1 MARLVR
7 TNSMVER
14 LADRRLLAGYGL
26 VWLVLAG
33 VLFAWRGR
41 FSLAAVEQACGL
53 SAPDVRF
60 APSAA
65 DTQAFLAGCGA
76 DGLAAYRDLQLV
88 DLVYPAA
95 GALVLVVALALVL
108 VRVAPHAAWLALVPL
123 GAAMGDYLEN
133 AAAWALLGA
142 GGSERGWA
150 AQVLQAG
157 SAVKVVGSW
166 VSWLTLS
173 ALLVAVVVG
182 ALARRRRIAGPVTEV
197 AAPVAP

>member
-76 DGLAAYRDLQLV
+76 DGLAAYRELQLI

-95 GALVLVVALALVL
+95 GALVLVVALALIL
-108 VRVAPHAAWLALVPL
+108 VRVAPHMACLALIPL
-123 GAAMGDYLEN
+123 VAAIGDYLEN

-142 GGSERGWA
+142 VGSERRWA
-150 AQVLQAG
+150 AEVLQVG

-166 VSWLTLS
+166 VSWLLLS
-173 ALLVAVVVG
+173 GLLIALVVR
-182 ALARRRRIAGPVTEV
+182 ALAHRRRIAGLVGE
-197 AAPVAP
+197 AG

>member
-14 LADRRLLAGYGL
+14 LADRRLLAGSGL

-33 VLFAWRGR
+33 VLFASRGR

-60 APSAA
+60 APAAA
-65 DTQAFLAGCGA
+65 DTHAFLARCGA
-76 DGLAAYRDLQLV
+76 DGLAAYRDLQLI
-88 DLVYPAA
+88 DLLYPAA
-95 GALVLVVALALVL
+95 GALVLVVALALIL
-108 VRVAPHAAWLALVPL
+108 VRVAPHVAWLALIPL
-123 GAAMGDYLEN
+123 VAAMGDYLEN

-142 GGSERGWA
+142 GGSEAGLA
-150 AQVLQAG
+150 AQVLQVG

-166 VSWLTLS
+166 VSWLMLS
-173 ALLVAVVVG
+173 GLLIVVVVR
-182 ALARRRRIAGPVTEV
+182 ALARRRRIAGLVGDP
-197 AAPVAP
+197 A

>member
-1 MARLVR
+1 
-7 TNSMVER
+7 MVEG
-14 LADRRLLAGYGL
+14 LADRRLLAGFGL

-65 DTQAFLAGCGA
+65 DTQAFVAGCGA
-76 DGLAAYRDLQLV
+76 DGLAAYRDLQLI

-95 GALVLVVALALVL
+95 GALVLVVALALIL
-108 VRVAPHAAWLALVPL
+108 VRVAPHVAWLALVPL
-123 GAAMGDYLEN
+123 VAAIGDYLEN

-142 GGSERGWA
+142 GGSDRGWA
-150 AQVLQAG
+150 AQVLQVG

-166 VSWLTLS
+166 VSWLMLS
-173 ALLVAVVVG
+173 SLVVALLVRAV
-182 ALARRRRIAGPVTEV
+182 ARRRRVAGLVGE
-197 AAPVAP
+197 AG

>member
-14 LADRRLLAGYGL
+14 LADRRLLAGFGL
-26 VWLVLAG
+26 VWLVFAG

-53 SAPDVRF
+53 GAPDVRF
-60 APSAA
+60 APSVA
-65 DTQAFLAGCGA
+65 DTQAFVAGCGA
-76 DGLAAYRDLQLV
+76 DGLAAYRDLQIV

-95 GALVLVVALALVL
+95 GALVLVVALALIL
-108 VRVAPHAAWLALVPL
+108 VRVAPHVAWLALIPL
-123 GAAMGDYLEN
+123 VAAMGDYLEN

-142 GGSERGWA
+142 GGSGRGWA
-150 AQVLQAG
+150 AQVLQVG

-166 VSWLTLS
+166 VSWLMLS
-173 ALLVAVVVG
+173 VLLVAVVVR
-182 ALARRRRIAGPVTEV
+182 ALGRRRRIAGLVGE
-197 AAPVAP
+197 AG